1 MGSRADT
8 LLKRYR
14 EKRDFT
20 RTTEPDGDGPSAE
33 EKGTRLAF
41 TVQKHD
47 ARRLH
52 YDFRIEWEGV
62 LKSWAVTRGPSLDP
76 ADKRLAVRV
85 EDHPLDYGTFEG
97 TIPAGEYGG
106 GTVMLWDRGW
116 WEPEGDA
123 AQGLE
128 RGNLKMRL
136 HGEKMDGRWALVRM
150 KGRDRGAREN
160 WLLIKERDEDA
171 APRQDLLALDRSVKT
186 GRSLDEIAK
195 RMPPRTA
202 VSPAAEAAVPAA
214 RPKASRRK
222 AKGGQAGLPA
232 FRPVQLALLTDAA
245 PEGDDWLHEVKYDGY
260 RVEIALGG
268 GAVRFSTRNEQ
279 DWTTRFASL
288 TDAVLALPCKSALID
303 GEVVAF
309 DADGRADFSTLQK
322 ALGAGTP
329 LSCFCFDLLE
339 LDGNDLTAA
348 PLVERKALLKVLL
361 EAGGEGALHYS
372 EHVRGSGPSVFHGIC
387 EGGQEGIVSKRADA
401 PYTGTRNG
409 DWLKVKCTRRQ
420 EFVIGGWSPSAKP
433 GRPFSSILVGVREKG
448 QIVYRGRVGSGF
460 GAETLAD
467 LAGRFAELAAPT
479 SPFANLPRPVAKGAR
494 FVRPDLVAE
503 VDFAELTVDGQI
515 RHGVFEGLRADKA
528 AEAVVDER
536 KEESIPAKAPPKGGT
551 LTVSG
556 VRISHPDRVV
566 YGEGGVT
573 KGDLARYY
581 ERIAERMLA
590 HAGSRPLTLKRC
602 PSGMAHPC
610 FFQKH
615 VGEGFPDEMGT
626 VDLLEHDG
634 EPARYMTLLDPSGLA
649 AAVQMGALEL
659 HIWGSRNDAIER
671 PDRLV
676 FDLDPDPSVGFET
689 VREAADLVRG
699 ALEALGL
706 TSYPMVTGGK
716 GVHVVAP
723 LLPKASFEDVAR
735 FAKGLAVRIAASDPA
750 RFVATM
756 SKAKRRGRIF
766 IDWLRN
772 ERGQT
777 AVAPYSTRARAG
789 APVATPVSW
798 TELAQLQAANGL
810 SLGTFSTASTTPIR
824 GGAMIVRGGSSPG
837 HWLTPSRTRA
847 ECPLGRLPA

>member
-1 MGSRADT
+1 MASRADT

-14 EKRDFT
+14 EKRDFS
-20 RTTEPDGDGPSAE
+20 RTAEPEGGGPTGE
-33 EKGTRLAF
+33 RLAF

-116 WEPEGDA
+116 WEPEGDGA
-123 AQGLE
+123 EGLE

-171 APRQDLLALDRSVKT
+171 EPSKDLLALDRSVKT
-186 GRSLDEIAK
+186 GRGLDEIAK
-195 RMPPRTA
+195 GSPPRTA
-202 VSPAAEAAVPAA
+202 ASPAAEAAEPAA
-214 RPKASRRK
+214 RPKANRRK
-222 AKGGQAGLPA
+222 TKGGQADLPA
-232 FRPVQLALLTDAA
+232 FRPVQLARLTDAA

-288 TDAVLALPCKSALID
+288 TDAALALPCKSALID

-309 DADGRADFSTLQK
+309 DPHGRADFSTLQK
-322 ALGAGTP
+322 ALSDKAP
-329 LSCFCFDLLE
+329 LSCFCFDILE
-339 LDGNDLTAA
+339 LDGNDLTGA
-348 PLVERKALLKVLL
+348 PLVERKALLKALL
-361 EAGGEGALHYS
+361 EAGGDGALLYS
-372 EHVRGSGPSVFHGIC
+372 EHIRGNGPSVFHRVC

-448 QIVYRGRVGSGF
+448 QLVYRGRVGSGF
-460 GAETLAD
+460 DAETLAD
-467 LAGRFAELAAPT
+467 LAERFANLATST
-479 SPFANLPRPVAKGAR
+479 SPFADLPRPVAKGAR
-494 FVRPDLVAE
+494 FVRPNLVAE
-503 VDFAELTVDGQI
+503 VEFAELTADGQI
-515 RHGVFEGLRADKA
+515 RHGVFKGLRADKP

-536 KEESIPAKAPPKGGT
+536 TQETVPAKAPPKSGT
-551 LTVSG
+551 LSVSG

-566 YGEGGVT
+566 SGEGGIT
-573 KGDLARYY
+573 KGDLALYY
-581 ERIAERMLA
+581 ARVAERMLA
-590 HAGSRPLTLKRC
+590 HAASRPLTLKRC
-602 PSGMAHPC
+602 PAGMARPC

-615 VGEGFPDEMGT
+615 VGEGFPAEMGT

-634 EPARYMTLLDPSGLA
+634 ESARYMTLLDAASLA
-649 AAVQMGALEL
+649 VAVQMGALEF
-659 HIWGSRNDAIER
+659 HIWGSHNDDIER

-676 FDLDPDPSVGFET
+676 FDLDPDPSVGFE
-689 VREAADLVRG
+689 VVKDAAELVRR

-706 TSYPMVTGGK
+706 TSFPMVTGGK

-723 LLPKASFEDVAR
+723 LLPTASFEDVAR

-777 AVAPYSTRARAG
+777 AVAPYSTRARDG
-789 APVATPVSW
+789 APVAVPVSW
-798 TELAQLQAANGL
+798 KDLSDLPAANGFKIGDVLDRL
-810 SLGTFSTASTTPIR
+810 SDTDPWMGYERARKPIDS
-824 GGAMIVRGGSSPG
+824 AMVEAVED
-837 HWLTPSRTRA
+837 L
-847 ECPLGRLPA
+847 E

>member
-1 MGSRADT
+1 MASRADT

-20 RTTEPDGDGPSAE
+20 RTAEPEGGGKHVGQA
-33 EKGTRLAF
+33 GTRLAF

-62 LKSWAVTRGPSLDP
+62 LKSWAVTKGPSLDP

-123 AQGLE
+123 TEGLE
-128 RGNLKMRL
+128 CGNLKMCL

-160 WLLIKERDEDA
+160 WLLIKERDGDA
-171 APRQDLLALDRSVKT
+171 APDTDLLALNRSVKT

-195 RMPPRTA
+195 GSPSRTM
-202 VSPAAEAAVPAA
+202 VRSAADAAGPAA
-214 RPKASRRK
+214 RPKSSRRE
-222 AKGGQAGLPA
+222 AKGRQAKLPA

-260 RVEIALGG
+260 RVEIAFSG

-288 TDAVLALPCKSALID
+288 MDSALALPCKSALID

-322 ALGAGTP
+322 ALGAGAP

-339 LDGNDLTAA
+339 LDGNDLTGA
-348 PLVERKALLKVLL
+348 PLLERKALLKALI
-361 EAGGEGALHYS
+361 EAGGEGALLYS
-372 EHVRGSGPSVFHGIC
+372 EHVRGNGPSVFQGIC
-387 EGGQEGIVSKRADA
+387 EGGQEGIVSKHADA

-420 EFVIGGWSPSAKP
+420 EFVIGGWSRSAKP
-433 GRPFSSILVGVREKG
+433 GRPFSSILVGVMEDGRL
-448 QIVYRGRVGSGF
+448 VYRGRVGSGF
-460 GAETLAD
+460 DAKALED
-467 LAGRFAELAAPT
+467 LAARFEALETKP
-479 SPFANLPRPVAKGAR
+479 SPFADLPRPVARNAC

-503 VDFAELTVDGQI
+503 VDFAELTADGQI
-515 RHGVFEGLRADKA
+515 RHGVFKGLRADKPA
-528 AEAVVDER
+528 GAVVDER
-536 KEESIPAKAPPKGGT
+536 VEKPALSPSGSKGGN

-566 YGEGGVT
+566 YSEGGVT

-581 ERIAERMLA
+581 ERVAAHMLA
-590 HAGSRPLTLKRC
+590 HAGDRPLTLKRC
-602 PSGMAHPC
+602 PSGMARPC

-615 VGEGFPDEMGT
+615 LGEGFPDEMGT

-634 EPARYMTLLDPSGLA
+634 EPARYMTLLNAASLV
-649 AAVQMGALEL
+649 AAVQMGALEF
-659 HIWGSRNDAIER
+659 HIWGSHNDAIER

-676 FDLDPDPSVGFET
+676 FDLDPDPSVGFEA
-689 VREAADLVRG
+689 VREAAVLVRG

-706 TSYPMVTGGK
+706 SAFPMVTGGK
-716 GVHVVAP
+716 GVHVVVP
-723 LLPKASFEDVAR
+723 LLPKASFDDVAR
-735 FAKGLAVRIAASDPA
+735 FAKGLANRIAASDPVH
-750 RFVATM
+750 FVATM
-756 SKAKRRGRIF
+756 SKARRRGRIF

-772 ERGQT
+772 EQGQT

-798 TELAQLQAANGL
+798 NELAGLEAAN
-810 SLGTFSTASTTPIR
+810 T
-824 GGAMIVRGGSSPG
+824 
-837 HWLTPSRTRA
+837 LTPDDVLDRLSGPDPWTGYERARAPITRA
-847 ECPLGRLPA
+847 LVEAVEDTG

>member
-1 MGSRADT
+1 M
-8 LLKRYR
+8 KRYR

-20 RTTEPDGDGPSAE
+20 RTAEPEGGSNTGE
-33 EKGTRLAF
+33 RLAF

-116 WEPEGDA
+116 WEPEGDPSE
-123 AQGLE
+123 GLE

-136 HGEKMDGRWALVRM
+136 HGEKMRGRWALVRM
-150 KGRDRGAREN
+150 KGRDRGSREN

-171 APRQDLLALDRSVKT
+171 APGEDLLALDRSVKT

-195 RMPPRTA
+195 G
-202 VSPAAEAAVPAA
+202 SPARKAARPAGEASEPVA

-222 AKGGQAGLPA
+222 AKGRPAELPA

-288 TDAVLALPCKSALID
+288 TDAALALPCRSALID

-322 ALGAGTP
+322 ALGDKSP

-339 LDGNDLTAA
+339 LDGNDLSGA
-348 PLVERKALLKVLL
+348 PLVERKALLKALL
-361 EAGGEGALHYS
+361 EAGGDGALLYS
-372 EHVRGSGPSVFHGIC
+372 EHVRGNGPSVFRGIC
-387 EGGQEGIVSKRADA
+387 EAGQEGLVSKRADA
-401 PYTGTRNG
+401 PYVGSRNG

-433 GRPFSSILVGVREKG
+433 GRPFSSILVGVMEEGRL
-448 QIVYRGRVGSGF
+448 VYRGRVGSGF
-460 GAETLAD
+460 DAEALED
-467 LAGRFAELAAPT
+467 LAARFRASGTKA
-479 SPFANLPRPVAKGAR
+479 SPFADLPRPVARNAR
-494 FVRPDLVAE
+494 FVRPNLVAE
-503 VDFAELTVDGQI
+503 VDFAELTADRQV
-515 RHGVFEGLRADKA
+515 RHGVFKGLRADKPVDD
-528 AEAVVDER
+528 VVDER
-536 KEESIPAKAPPKGGT
+536 AERPAAPQAGSKAAS
-551 LTVSG
+551 LVVSG

-566 YGEGGVT
+566 YRAGAVT

-581 ERIAERMLA
+581 ERVAGRMLA
-590 HAGSRPLTLKRC
+590 HAGHRPLSLKRC
-602 PSGMAHPC
+602 PSGMARPC

-615 VGEGFPDEMGT
+615 VGEGFPAEMGT

-634 EPARYMTLLDPSGLA
+634 EPARYMTLLDPSSLA
-649 AAVQMGALEL
+649 AAVQMGALEF
-659 HIWGSRNDAIER
+659 HIWGSRNEAVEI

-676 FDLDPDPSVGFET
+676 FDLDPDPSVGFAA
-689 VREAADLVRG
+689 VRDAAELVRG

-706 TSYPMVTGGK
+706 NAFAMVTGGK
-716 GVHVVAP
+716 GIHVVAP
-723 LLPKASFEDVAR
+723 LAPTADFEDVAR
-735 FAKGLAVRIAASDPA
+735 FAKGLAGRIAASDPDH
-750 RFVATM
+750 FVATM

-777 AVAPYSTRARAG
+777 AVAPYSTRARDG

-798 TELAQLQAANGL
+798 TELADLHGANGFGPGDVL
-810 SLGTFSTASTTPIR
+810 DRLAEPDPWAGFEKARAPIDR
-824 GGAMIVRGGSSPG
+824 AMIEAVERRG
-837 HWLTPSRTRA
+837 
-847 ECPLGRLPA
+847 

>member
-1 MGSRADT
+1 MSTRADA

-20 RTTEPDGDGPSAE
+20 RTAEPEGGGRTGE
-33 EKGTRLAF
+33 RLAF

-62 LKSWAVTRGPSLDP
+62 LKSWAVTKGPSLDP

-123 AQGLE
+123 TEGLE

-160 WLLIKERDEDA
+160 WLLIKERDGDA
-171 APRQDLLALDRSVKT
+171 APGKDLLALDRSVKT
-186 GRSLDEIAK
+186 GRGLDEIAK
-195 RMPPRTA
+195 GSPARTEA
-202 VSPAAEAAVPAA
+202 SSAAEAAEPVA
-214 RPKASRRK
+214 RPKA
-222 AKGGQAGLPA
+222 KGEQIDLPA
-232 FRPVQLALLTDAA
+232 FRPVQLALLTEAA
-245 PEGDDWLHEVKYDGY
+245 PVGDDWLHEVKYDGY

-288 TDAVLALPCKSALID
+288 TDAALALPCKSALID

-322 ALGAGTP
+322 ALGAGAP

-339 LDGNDLTAA
+339 LDGNDLTSA
-348 PLVERKALLKVLL
+348 PLAERKALLKALI
-361 EAGGEGALHYS
+361 EAGGDGALLYS
-372 EHVRGSGPSVFHGIC
+372 EHVRGNGPSVFHGVC
-387 EGGQEGIVSKRADA
+387 EGGQEGIVSKRANA
-401 PYTGTRNG
+401 PYVGSRNG

-448 QIVYRGRVGSGF
+448 QLVYRGRVGSGF
-460 GAETLAD
+460 DAETLAD
-467 LAGRFAELAAPT
+467 LAERFDELTAPT
-479 SPFANLPRPVAKGAR
+479 SPFADLPRSVAKGAR

-503 VDFAELTVDGQI
+503 VDFAELTADGQI
-515 RHGVFEGLRADKA
+515 RHGVFKGLRADKA

-536 KEESIPAKAPPKGGT
+536 TQGSVPAKASSKGGT
-551 LTVSG
+551 LTVLG
-556 VRISHPDRVV
+556 VRISHLDRVV
-566 YGEGGVT
+566 YGEGAIT

-581 ERIAERMLA
+581 KRVAERMLV
-590 HAGSRPLTLKRC
+590 HAGNRPLTLKRC
-602 PSGMAHPC
+602 PSGMARPC

-634 EPARYMTLLDPSGLA
+634 APARYMTLLDPASLG
-649 AAVQMGALEL
+649 AAVQMGALEF

-676 FDLDPDPSVGFET
+676 FDLDPDPSVGFEA
-689 VREAADLVRG
+689 VREAAGLVRG
-699 ALEALGL
+699 ALETLGL
-706 TSYPMVTGGK
+706 TSFPMVTGGK
-716 GVHVVAP
+716 GVHVVSP
-723 LLPKASFEDVAR
+723 LLPEASFEDVAR
-735 FAKGLAVRIAASDPA
+735 FAKGLAARIAASDPD

-772 ERGQT
+772 ARGQT

-789 APVATPVSW
+789 AAVATPVSW
-798 TELAQLQAANGL
+798 AELPQLQAANGL
-810 SLGTFSTASTTPIR
+810 SLEDVLDRLTDPDPWRGYDRARMSITATLVDAVEDK
-824 GGAMIVRGGSSPG
+824 G
-837 HWLTPSRTRA
+837 
-847 ECPLGRLPA
+847 

>member
-1 MGSRADT
+1 M
-8 LLKRYR
+8 
-14 EKRDFT
+14 
-20 RTTEPDGDGPSAE
+20 
-33 EKGTRLAF
+33 
-41 TVQKHD
+41 QKHD

-62 LKSWAVTRGPSLDP
+62 LKSWAVTKGPSLDP

-123 AQGLE
+123 AEGLE

-150 KGRDRGAREN
+150 KGRDRGTREN
-160 WLLIKERDEDA
+160 WLLIKERDGDA
-171 APRQDLLALDRSVKT
+171 APGDDILALDRSVST
-186 GRSLDEIAK
+186 GRSLEEIASGT
-195 RMPPRTA
+195 RPRKTA
-202 VSPAAEAAVPAA
+202 RRVKSASKPTA
-214 RPKASRRK
+214 RPMASQRK
-222 AKGGQAGLPA
+222 AKGRPADLPA

-260 RVEIALGG
+260 RVEIALSGG
-268 GAVRFSTRNEQ
+268 VVRFSTRNEQ

-288 TDAVLALPCKSALID
+288 MDSALALPCKSALID

-322 ALGAGTP
+322 ALGAGAP

-339 LDGNDLTAA
+339 LDGNDLTGA
-348 PLVERKALLKVLL
+348 PLVERKALLKALI
-361 EAGGEGALHYS
+361 EAGGEGALLYS
-372 EHVRGSGPSVFHGIC
+372 EHVRSNGPTVFRGIC

-401 PYTGTRNG
+401 PYTGSRNG

-448 QIVYRGRVGSGF
+448 QLVYRGRVGSGF
-460 GAETLAD
+460 DAEALAD
-467 LAGRFAELAAPT
+467 LAERFDGLASRTP
-479 SPFANLPRPVAKGAR
+479 PFADVPQLVAKGAR

-503 VDFAELTVDGQI
+503 VDFAELTADGQI
-515 RHGVFEGLRADKA
+515 RHGVFKGLRADKP

-536 KEESIPAKAPPKGGT
+536 AQEPVLANAPSKVGT
-551 LTVSG
+551 LVVSG

-566 YGEGGVT
+566 YREGGVT
-573 KGDLARYY
+573 KGDLAQYY
-581 ERIAERMLA
+581 ERVAERLLA
-590 HAGSRPLTLKRC
+590 HAGHRPLTLKRC
-602 PSGMAHPC
+602 PSGMARPC

-615 VGEGFPDEMGT
+615 AGEGFPGEIGT

-634 EPARYMTLLDPSGLA
+634 EPARYLTLLDAASLA
-649 AAVQMGALEL
+649 AAVQMGALEF
-659 HIWGSRNDAIER
+659 HIWGSHNDAIER
-671 PDRLV
+671 PDRLI
-676 FDLDPDPSVGFET
+676 FDLDPDPSVGFEV
-689 VREAADLVRG
+689 VRETADLVRG
-699 ALEALGL
+699 ALKALGL
-706 TSYPMVTGGK
+706 TSFPMVTGGK
-716 GVHVVAP
+716 GIHVVAP

-798 TELAQLQAANGL
+798 AELAQLSCANSF
-810 SLGTFSTASTTPIR
+810 SLTAVLDRLADPNPWKGYDQGRKPITS
-824 GGAMIVRGGSSPG
+824 ALVD
-837 HWLTPSRTRA
+837 A
-847 ECPLGRLPA
+847 VEDVD